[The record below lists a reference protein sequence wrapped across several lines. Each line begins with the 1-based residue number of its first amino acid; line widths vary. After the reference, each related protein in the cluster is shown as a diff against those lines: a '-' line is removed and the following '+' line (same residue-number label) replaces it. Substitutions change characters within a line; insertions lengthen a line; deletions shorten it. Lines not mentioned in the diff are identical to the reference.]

1 MTRRGWL
8 LFIAISIFWG
18 IPYFFIK
25 IAVLEIDPAFVVF
38 ARVGIASLVL
48 LPLAIHRGV
57 LGPLRQRWPILLLLT
72 CMQIVAPFLLISYG
86 EQHIASSLTSLIIAA
101 EPLLV
106 ALLALIFD
114 ASERVGGLR
123 LVGLLIGL
131 LGVAL
136 LLGFNAT
143 GDEQRLLGIIFVLLA
158 TTCYAASALLMKRP
172 GIASL
177 PGLGVVT
184 FECVGATIL
193 TLPLATTHLPAH
205 MPSPGVLASLLILG
219 LICTALAYL
228 TLFALI
234 SEVGASRGTVFTYIN
249 PVVSVILGTALLSE
263 QINAATIA
271 GFLLIILGAWL
282 STGGDPTRLSKR
294 LRPLRN
300 PPSSP

>member
-8 LFIAISIFWG
+8 LFAAISIFWG

-25 IAVLEIDPAFVVF
+25 IAVLELDPAFVVF
-38 ARVGIASLVL
+38 ARVGIASLLL
-48 LPLAIHRGV
+48 LPIAIHQQV
-57 LGPLRQRWPILLLLT
+57 LRPLRQRWRILLLLT
-72 CMQIVAPFLLISYG
+72 CLQIVAPFLLISYG

-106 ALLALIFD
+106 ALLALLFD

-131 LGVAL
+131 WGVAI

-143 GDEQRLLGIIFVLLA
+143 GDEQRLLGVAFVLLA

-193 TLPLATTHLPAH
+193 MIPLAATHLPTH
-205 MPSPGVLASLLILG
+205 LPDLKVLVSLLILG
-219 LICTALAYL
+219 LICTATAYL

-234 SEVGASRGTVFTYIN
+234 AEAGASRGTVFTYIN

-263 QINAATIA
+263 QINVATIA

-282 STGGDPTRLSKR
+282 STGGNPAKLTKY
-294 LRPLRN
+294 LRSVPKK
-300 PPSSP
+300 P